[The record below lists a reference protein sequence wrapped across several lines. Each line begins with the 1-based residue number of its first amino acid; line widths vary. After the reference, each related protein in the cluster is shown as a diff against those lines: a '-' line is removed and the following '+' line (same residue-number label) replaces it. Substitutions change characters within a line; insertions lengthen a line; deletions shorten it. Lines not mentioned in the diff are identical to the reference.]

1 MGNKHLFHKWEG
13 DGRQTISVKGGAN
26 DEEEDGTKA
35 NIFVKETRKLSTEAR
50 ILRGSQGPKILVN

>member
-26 DEEEDGTKA
+26 EDGIEA

-50 ILRGSQGPKILVN
+50 ILRGSQGPEILVN